1 MSKYLEKVRNA
12 EEAIAGEI
20 VDDHVAEYSKQEMM
34 EAATLLG
41 RAQAADRI
49 SVSLSSQV
57 IRFLQM
63 FEKTKMY
70 RALGYSNFVT
80 FLNNSG
86 LYDVTKSRYYER
98 KNVLDREGDPLF
110 DALTVA
116 GVPISIRGQFAKGD
130 VTINGEHI
138 VIKGDEDESDLLIH
152 KDDHSSII
160 QALSNQAII
169 RRAAAKELA
178 QVKDELSSVKE
189 KHDTEKREI
198 YAELDKVRAARSAEV
213 SGDPH
218 SMAFASLGFAFTALR
233 EQAALLSDVDRAA
246 RRDNVLEILAN
257 QMQLTREAYG
267 SGPVRANAVT
277 GPVAGQS
284 FDEFL
289 AAGLDAI
296 DLDAVDVDDND
307 AELAAAL

>member
-1 MSKYLEKVRNA
+1 MIKYLEKVRNA

-57 IRFLQM
+57 IRFLEM

-70 RALGYSNFVT
+70 RALGHHDFVT
-80 FLNNSG
+80 FLSNSG
-86 LYDVTKSRYYER
+86 LHEVTKNRYYDR
-98 KNVLDREGDPLF
+98 KKILDREGDPLF

-178 QVKDELSSVKE
+178 RVKDELSSVKE

-198 YAELDKVRAARSAEV
+198 YAELDKARAARSAEV

-218 SMAFASLGFAFTALR
+218 SMALASLGFAFNGLR

-267 SGPVRANAVT
+267 SGPVRANAIT
-277 GPVAGQS
+277 GPAAGQS

-296 DLDAVDVDDND
+296 DLDAVDVHDND

>member
-1 MSKYLEKVRNA
+1 MQGTELEKIQNEADEIVTSAIQSNSQQSALNELFFRLGGLDVIQTLANNLNAALIVNLQRIRDEEQYRVAGFNRFDDFMDNHPRSPMAYKKFNYIEGIFKTVGPDVFDVLSGSGLSLRQQKLLERGDVEIDGDEIIINHDGEIISFEITNRREWLDSIKVLAKANA
-12 EEAIAGEI
+12 E
-20 VDDHVAEYSKQEMM
+20 
-34 EAATLLG
+34 
-41 RAQAADRI
+41 
-49 SVSLSSQV
+49 
-57 IRFLQM
+57 
-63 FEKTKMY
+63 
-70 RALGYSNFVT
+70 
-80 FLNNSG
+80 
-86 LYDVTKSRYYER
+86 KSA
-98 KNVLDREGDPLF
+98 KLDR
-110 DALTVA
+110 
-116 GVPISIRGQFAKGD
+116 Q
-130 VTINGEHI
+130 
-138 VIKGDEDESDLLIH
+138 
-152 KDDHSSII
+152 
-160 QALSNQAII
+160 
-169 RRAAAKELA
+169 
-178 QVKDELSSVKE
+178 KE
-189 KHDTEKREI
+189 KIDRHDTEKREI

-277 GPVAGQS
+277 GPAAGQS